1 MLRNMSIGLRL
12 ILGFA
17 LIIALLIGVSIQETR
32 GLAETNA
39 MMRSIVT
46 HRYPESLLAE
56 KVDHTLGVIARAV
69 RDVVLARN
77 AAAASAQWQRIN
89 QARNTLAGLYR
100 NLSGTVHSNAG
111 EAIVGRM
118 RGEDAIFTRTVQSV
132 RADLTRQDHADA
144 VALVTGRLRQEDNRY
159 TGLVQRL
166 VQYQTADIRQDGAG
180 AAQLYRHDFDK
191 SIAVVVAAVILG
203 LLLAWWMTRSITRPL
218 LATDALVREISEGEG
233 DLTRRLPE
241 HGRDELT
248 RLCRH
253 FNAFMERLQNMVKTI
268 SVSTDQV
275 ASASE
280 ELSAVTEQTKR
291 GSEQQSEEI
300 EQLATAMNEM
310 SATVQEVAK
319 NTGHAS
325 TEAHKAS
332 DNVHEGNTIVD
343 SAVRAIEELAE
354 EVVGASKTIQELA
367 VESES
372 IGQVLDV
379 IKSITEQTN
388 LLALNA
394 AIEAAR
400 AGEQGRGFAVVAGE
414 VRTLAQRTQASTEEI
429 EAMINR
435 LQEGVRRTVEAMQG
449 GRDKAES
456 SVEEARKAGQ
466 ALAAINSSIATITD
480 MNTQIASAA
489 EEQSAVA
496 EEVNRNISNI
506 SQVAVDNAGGA
517 EQSAS
522 ASVQLS
528 RLAVELSGMV
538 SRFRV

>member
-17 LIIALLIGVSIQETR
+17 LIIALLIGVSVQETR
-32 GLAETNA
+32 GLSETNA
-39 MMRSIVT
+39 LMQSIVT

-56 KVDHTLGVIARAV
+56 KVDHSLGVIARAV
-69 RDVVLARN
+69 RDVVLAQSS
-77 AAAASAQWQRIN
+77 AAVSAQWQKIS

-100 NLSGTVHSNAG
+100 NLSGTVHSDAG
-111 EAIVGRM
+111 KAVVGRM
-118 RGEDAIFTRTVQSV
+118 RGEDAIFMRTVQSV
-132 RADLTRQDHADA
+132 KTDLTRKDHAGA
-144 VALVTGRLRQEDNRY
+144 VALVSGTLRQEDNRY
-159 TGLVQRL
+159 TGLVQQL
-166 VQYQTADIRQDGAG
+166 VRYQTTDIRRDGAG

-191 SIAVVVAAVILG
+191 SIAVVVVAVMLG
-203 LLLAWWMTRSITRPL
+203 LVLAWWMTRSITRPL
-218 LATDALVREISEGEG
+218 LATDELVREISEGEG

-253 FNAFMERLQNMVKTI
+253 FNAFMERLQDMVKTI

-291 GSEQQSEEI
+291 GSEQQSGEI

-319 NTGHAS
+319 NTVHAS
-325 TEAHKAS
+325 AEAHQAS
-332 DNVHEGNTIVD
+332 DNVHEGNAIVD
-343 SAVRAIEELAE
+343 SAVKAIEELAE
-354 EVVGASKTIQELA
+354 EVVGASKTIQDLA

-449 GRDKAES
+449 GRNKAEA

-466 ALAAINSSIATITD
+466 ALSAINSSIATITD